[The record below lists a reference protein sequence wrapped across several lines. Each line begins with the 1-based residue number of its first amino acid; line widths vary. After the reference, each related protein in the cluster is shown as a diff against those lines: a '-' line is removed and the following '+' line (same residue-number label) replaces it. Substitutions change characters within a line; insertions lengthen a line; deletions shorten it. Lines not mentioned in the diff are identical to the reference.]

1 MSFLQ
6 VGSIIGQGSFATVH
20 KAKELSSGRDVALK
34 IVRPEHEL
42 DVSPGPNGTRP
53 DVSYD
58 DVLKA
63 MKLEI
68 THIETVGLHPN
79 VICILGTAE
88 DCRVLVMER
97 AIADLFNLVKK
108 YPQLPLA
115 LAQRWARGVLEAV
128 AHIHDMGVVH
138 QVCSFSHTQCCLVYS
153 DIYVVEFT
161 LNHLQV
167 VALHCKCWPVNDRLA
182 KTGSPCGDIGQHVLI
197 NFE

>member
-138 QVCSFSHTQCCLVYS
+138 QACCQGARPS
-153 DIYVVEFT
+153 T
-161 LNHLQV
+161 
-167 VALHCKCWPVNDRLA
+167 HCWARMQTSRNSVTRA
-182 KTGSPCGDIGQHVLI
+182 KSGLEAVRWR
-197 NFE
+197 